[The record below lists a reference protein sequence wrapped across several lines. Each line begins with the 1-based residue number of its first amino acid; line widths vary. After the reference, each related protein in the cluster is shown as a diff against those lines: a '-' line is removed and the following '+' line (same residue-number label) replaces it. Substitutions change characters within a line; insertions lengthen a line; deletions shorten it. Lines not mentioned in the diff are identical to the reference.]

1 MDRNKIKMISN
12 NNCIFYYFLNE
23 NGEWMRIPN
32 SSVLSRKEYMQVV
45 LQEKIRDILKAI
57 ADGYNMGNRGV
68 DIFFE
73 GTNQEY
79 YIIQSTI
86 EEFFPEENI
95 VCIQKSTKIAV
106 VGKVGSGKTVLIEEV
121 NNYMGSMFEMICMDS
136 YIVYQE
142 KGSNCVWYEL
152 HGMDIDQESVKDTK
166 QTIYHLIEE
175 GITVFLYCIFSS
187 KIESIEKNIIL
198 QIKEEH
204 PEIVVLVVLTAS
216 ICKEDGGYAEN
227 LSRELK
233 NVKVIPVLARELK
246 TKYGVISSY
255 GVDNVA
261 KAIFGGTRV
270 G

>member
-86 EEFFPEENI
+86 EEFFP
-95 VCIQKSTKIAV
+95 
-106 VGKVGSGKTVLIEEV
+106 
-121 NNYMGSMFEMICMDS
+121 
-136 YIVYQE
+136 
-142 KGSNCVWYEL
+142 
-152 HGMDIDQESVKDTK
+152 
-166 QTIYHLIEE
+166 
-175 GITVFLYCIFSS
+175 
-187 KIESIEKNIIL
+187 
-198 QIKEEH
+198 
-204 PEIVVLVVLTAS
+204 
-216 ICKEDGGYAEN
+216 
-227 LSRELK
+227 R
-233 NVKVIPVLARELK
+233 AR
-246 TKYGVISSY
+246 
-255 GVDNVA
+255 
-261 KAIFGGTRV
+261 R
-270 G
+270 